1 MAEGGAGSDRG
12 LIAPSIANPIVS
24 VMLGALVL
32 QERLDK
38 NPPWHAV
45 AAVGALCLA
54 LIGAVVISSAREQ
67 ESEVEQGPLEPRTAQ
82 AQPSTGRGESQ
93 G

>member
-1 MAEGGAGSDRG
+1 MR
-12 LIAPSIANPIVS
+12 SISSACCAWLRFSQCGRMRSVS

-45 AAVGALCLA
+45 MAIAALCLA
-54 LIGAVVISSAREQ
+54 LIGAVVISSAREK
-67 ESEVEQGPLEPRTAQ
+67 ERELGERALEPDAARV
-82 AQPSTGRGESQ
+82 QPATG
-93 G
+93 